1 MRLHEALATFG
12 IFYDAKARV
21 TCRLQ
26 RRAIVRTYLGVV
38 GARAQTT
45 LLAACGTIGLNPDQ
59 RAATVQFGQSLAIY
73 GHIVAEETSHVRSE
87 VKLMRVLALS
97 LPTEQSSELFA
108 EGTYT
113 QLGKG
118 LKEPRLEK
126 LVAFGGR
133 AERFG
138 DSLATVA
145 KLHSTTA
152 QEKLFSTVAHN
163 FVLVASSLAEG
174 LANVSVAAPAV
185 NLITFAS
192 TDVYRR
198 RIIMRTLQET
208 EPAADAAIN
217 KVKAEFASDDPDSLL
232 YVYSHATDHLAQL
245 LEAGS
250 NHFSDSNL
258 SAADRNLVASAFR
271 SLSRNRE
278 HIRYVTAQ
286 QQQLAVEAEAAY
298 DALLASFNGG
308 EKNPQAINRF
318 SEDVFQTE
326 LAFKSLR

>member
-1 MRLHEALATFG
+1 MEFGRSLTVYGRL
-12 IFYDAKARV
+12 
-21 TCRLQ
+21 
-26 RRAIVRTYLGVV
+26 
-38 GARAQTT
+38 
-45 LLAACGTIGLNPDQ
+45 
-59 RAATVQFGQSLAIY
+59 
-73 GHIVAEETSHVRSE
+73 VAEEASHVRSE
-87 VKLMRVLALS
+87 VKHMRVLAVS
-97 LPTEQSSELFA
+97 LPTQKSRELFEKGA
-108 EGTYT
+108 YT

-145 KLHSTTA
+145 SLNSTTA
-152 QEKLFSTVAHN
+152 QEKIFSTAAHN

-174 LANVSVAAPAV
+174 LSNISVAAPAV

-192 TDVYRR
+192 TDAYRR
-198 RIIMRTLQET
+198 RIITQTLQET
-208 EPAADAAIN
+208 EPAADAAVD
-217 KVKAEFASDDPDSLL
+217 KVKAEFAPDAPDSLL
-232 YVYSHATDHLAQL
+232 YVYSHAADHLAQL

-250 NHFSDSNL
+250 DSFRDSKL
-258 SAADRNLVASAFR
+258 GAADRNLVASAFR

-278 HIRYVTAQ
+278 HIRYVTSQ
-286 QQQLAVEAEAAY
+286 QRQLAVEAEAAY
-298 DALLASFNGG
+298 AALLASFNGG
-308 EKNPQAINRF
+308 NESPQAINRF